1 MTAAIPNAELAL
13 MLSGGGARGAYQVGV
28 LRRIARECPAA
39 VPGILTGV
47 SAGGINAAFLAANQE
62 PFAGKLETLSAVWER
77 LRIDDVFNVDL
88 RALTERGLRW
98 SSRLLAGGKHPLRPA
113 RSMIDTAPLRGLLER
128 LLQPDS
134 TGGIPGIKR
143 SLEAGW
149 LQAIAL
155 TGSSY
160 TTGQSVT
167 WVQKRDGCAI
177 GTWERP
183 QRKSEDCLLGVEHVM
198 ASSALPFLF
207 PAVNVDGAWF
217 GDGGIRLT
225 SPLSPAVHL
234 GARRILAVSTRYA
247 RSHDEANR
255 PAIAG
260 YPPPA
265 QVAGVLYNAIFLDQL
280 DSDALEMHR
289 INRLIGRLPESERDG
304 LRQIDLLL
312 LRPSVDLGRLANEYE
327 PQLPRAFRFLTR
339 GMGTRETRSN
349 DMLSLVM
356 FQGDYVRRLMD
367 LGEADAVA
375 KMPQIRSFL
384 EP

>member
-1 MTAAIPNAELAL
+1 MTAPIPNAELAL

-28 LRRIARECPAA
+28 LRRIARECPDA

-47 SAGGINAAFLAANQE
+47 SSGGINAAYLAANQE
-62 PFAGKLETLSAVWER
+62 PFAEKLENLSAVWEH
-77 LRIDDVFNVDL
+77 LRMDDVFRVDL
-88 RALTERGLRW
+88 RALTGRGLQW
-98 SSRLLAGGKHPLRPA
+98 GSRLLAGGRHPLPPA
-113 RSMIDTAPLRGLLER
+113 RSMVDTAPLRGLLER

-134 TGGIPGIKR
+134 TGGIPGIMR

-183 QRKSEDCLLGVEHVM
+183 QRKSVDCLLGVDHVM

-207 PAVNVDGAWF
+207 PAVKVDGAWF

-225 SPLSPAVHL
+225 APLSPAVHL

-247 RSHDEANR
+247 RSRDEADS

-265 QVAGVLYNAIFLDQL
+265 QVVGVLYNAIFLDQL

-289 INRLIGRLPESERDG
+289 INRLIGKLPESERDG

-327 PQLPRAFRFLTR
+327 PELPRAFRFLTR
-339 GMGTRETRSN
+339 GLGTRETRSN

-367 LGEADAVA
+367 LGEADALA
-375 KMPQIRSFL
+375 RMPQIRSFL
-384 EP
+384 